1 MTTLDQEI
9 EDEETTE
16 ESSEVKR
23 IPPTAAKVSRF
34 GPTAGSKFGK
44 WATNFSPPN
53 KQRPGRAAGRWR

>member
-34 GPTAGSKFGK
+34 GPAAGSKFGK
-44 WATNFSPPN
+44 
-53 KQRPGRAAGRWR
+53 